1 MISYIDM
8 HCDTLAEAVELGRD
22 SIISFDERA
31 IDVARLEKGN
41 CKAQF
46 FAAYLDQDKSVDPY
60 KDYTAMRQVLL
71 NTVSRSDKL
80 VFTGNSSELNRNFDE
95 GKISAFLTI
104 ENGCLVE
111 GKMERLKELKEQGVS
126 LITLTWN
133 QANCFGFP
141 HSSESSLMAKGLTDF
156 GKEAI
161 EEMNNLGIIVDV
173 SHLSDGGFYDVAAI
187 SKKPFVASHSNCRS
201 IAPHTRNLTDEMIR
215 IVAEKGGVIGLNFA
229 ADFLNPDLSHENS
242 TVDMLFLHA
251 KHIIEVGGVESIGI
265 GTDFDGI
272 TCKLEIPSCDK
283 MPLLF
288 EAFEKRGMNHTSLE
302 YLAYKNVERVI
313 KDCL

>member
-22 SIISFDERA
+22 KIIHFNDRA
-31 IDVARLEKGN
+31 IDVVRLEEGH
-41 CKAQF
+41 CEAQF
-46 FAAYLDQDKSVDPY
+46 FAAYIDQDKSKEPY
-60 KDYTAMRQVLL
+60 EDYMAMRQVLL
-71 NTVSRSDKL
+71 NTVAHSRNLK
-80 VFTGNSSELNRNFDE
+80 FTNNYSELSKNFAA

-111 GKMERLKELKEQGVS
+111 GRMERLKKLKKQGVS

-141 HSSESSLMAKGLTDF
+141 HSSDSAEMAKGLTDF

-161 EEMNNLGIIVDV
+161 EEMNSLGIIVDV
-173 SHLSDGGFYDVAAI
+173 SHLSDGGFWDVANI

-215 IVAEKGGVIGLNFA
+215 TIAEKGGVIGLNFA
-229 ADFLNPDLSHENS
+229 ADFLNPDLSHEKS
-242 TVDMLFLHA
+242 TVDKLFLHA
-251 KHIIEVGGVESIGI
+251 KHIIEVGGIESIGI

-288 EAFEKRGMNHTSLE
+288 EEFEKRGMNHASLE